1 MQFYIAARHVKGYQQ
16 RWQCCE
22 YTLTPSHNAHA
33 FVDGGMIFNQTDKS
47 LRVPVC
53 GYYQISTQIYYQIDG
68 TTITNA
74 SRSVYHLLK
83 FERNCPS
90 WPDTNPV
97 TVIGKSSVSH
107 DDTTTSTSDV
117 MRLCAGGKV
126 WVEIPDYDNLTC
138 CPIGDEQGTFISA
151 YLISETSCHWPP
163 EISMQNF
170 N

>member
-1 MQFYIAARHVKGYQQ
+1 MKGYQQ

-53 GYYQISTQIYYQIDG
+53 GYYQISTQIYYQIDPA
-68 TTITNA
+68 TLTNK

-90 WPDTNPV
+90 WPDNNPV
-97 TVIGKSSVSH
+97 TVIGKSSVSR
-107 DDTTTSTSDV
+107 DDTTTFTSDV

-126 WVEIPDYDNLTC
+126 WVEIPDLPNGVPC

-151 YLISETSCHWPP
+151 VLISETNCHWPP
-163 EISMQNF
+163 VISMANF